1 MSEPFR
7 CAEAVCGAKTGG
19 RDAVRAPRSRLVTA
33 GPAKN
38 QTIAAHMQAPKIAPA
53 SVTVPHPRG
62 LLQFVD
68 QVTQDSQRLAHRAG
82 DGIARNV
89 RHQGRGTAADPL
101 RASWSRASWSAT
113 PQSCTDL
120 ERASWS
126 SDEIAMAQQRG
137 ANLLSRRSTLEGELE
152 SRERIAG
159 LPVDQLRQVAR
170 P

>member
-1 MSEPFR
+1 
-7 CAEAVCGAKTGG
+7 
-19 RDAVRAPRSRLVTA
+19 VTA

-53 SVTVPHPRG
+53 SVTVPHLRG

-68 QVTQDSQRLAHRAG
+68 RVTQDGRRLADRAG

-113 PQSCTDL
+113 PQSCTDFEPHELKPHELVVRRDRDGAAAVRQRPL
-120 ERASWS
+120 EDRP
-126 SDEIAMAQQRG
+126 
-137 ANLLSRRSTLEGELE
+137 LEGELKPHE
-152 SRERIAG
+152 LVAG
-159 LPVDQLRQVAR
+159 LPVDQLRRVAR